1 MEQSKKITIIHGG
14 KLLLNSVY
22 PDKFRKNIERR
33 VRERNIDIVS
43 GDYVDEFPEDGT
55 TVELKTRNGKTIKG
69 VDLVVRTLLF
79 RLRFVL
85 KRHIVIDTSI
95 RFSAECTV
103 GRLAW
108 SGSPVG
114 GRSRKGQAHA

>member
-69 VDLVVRTLLF
+69 VDLVVRTTSFL
-79 RLRFVL
+79 LRFVL
-85 KRHIVIDTSI
+85 TTYYHRYQRSVPSRMH
-95 RFSAECTV
+95 
-103 GRLAW
+103 
-108 SGSPVG
+108 SGSAHLE
-114 GRSRKGQAHA
+114 RESCRKVVA